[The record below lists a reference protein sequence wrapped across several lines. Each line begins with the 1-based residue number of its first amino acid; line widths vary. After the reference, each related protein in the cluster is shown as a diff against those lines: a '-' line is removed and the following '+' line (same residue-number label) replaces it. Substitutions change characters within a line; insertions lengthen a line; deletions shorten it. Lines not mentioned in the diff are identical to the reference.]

1 MSSSR
6 APLLSSACTA
16 HATPP
21 PRCLLGLNKPLLLE
35 PPPRGQAP
43 LAGCLGQTP
52 GSPAHRLQPSCQ
64 VQLET
69 HPLPSGSPTP
79 QVWPFLCAGPTAYT
93 TARRAVSGNQNLRS
107 LPLRQSKRMHALT
120 PPTIA
125 CTPCP
130 CLTFTD
136 SLARPLSPLYMSQIP
151 LSGEGNGQ
159 DRDSSTQVMHLRLL
173 AWLQYST
180 WSRGSLLCHYWGLA
194 SSAHLRASCW

>member
-21 PRCLLGLNKPLLLE
+21 PRCLLGLSKPLLLE

-64 VQLET
+64 VQLKT

-79 QVWPFLCAGPTAYT
+79 QVWPLPVCRHHNVYHGQK
-93 TARRAVSGNQNLRS
+93 SCLRKLDPAHS
-107 LPLRQSKRMHALT
+107 PLRQSKGCMFSQMHT
-120 PPTIA
+120 PLSTASHPV
-125 CTPCP
+125 P
-130 CLTFTD
+130 CLTLSLHTTVTD
-136 SLARPLSPLYMSQIP
+136 SLPRLCPHSTTCPRFLPL
-151 LSGEGNGQ
+151 GEGSVQN
-159 DRDSSTQVMHLRLL
+159 
-173 AWLQYST
+173 LQ
-180 WSRGSLLCHYWGLA
+180 RQQGL
-194 SSAHLRASCW
+194 